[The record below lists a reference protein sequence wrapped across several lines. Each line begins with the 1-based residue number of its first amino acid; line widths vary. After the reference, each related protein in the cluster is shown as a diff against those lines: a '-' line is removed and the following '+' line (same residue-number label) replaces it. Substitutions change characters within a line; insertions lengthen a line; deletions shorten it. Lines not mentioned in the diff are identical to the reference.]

1 MHDFLDEMRMLNL
14 QNRTCAIIENGTWA
28 CKSGDLIE
36 KFINENMKDMTILNE
51 RLTLASSLHEDKAS
65 ELEALADAIIDS
77 MKDVSTDVKP
87 AE

>member
-1 MHDFLDEMRMLNL
+1 M
-14 QNRTCAIIENGTWA
+14 A

-51 RLTLASSLHEDKAS
+51 RLSLASTLQADKAS

-77 MKDVSTDVKP
+77 MKDVSTDVKA